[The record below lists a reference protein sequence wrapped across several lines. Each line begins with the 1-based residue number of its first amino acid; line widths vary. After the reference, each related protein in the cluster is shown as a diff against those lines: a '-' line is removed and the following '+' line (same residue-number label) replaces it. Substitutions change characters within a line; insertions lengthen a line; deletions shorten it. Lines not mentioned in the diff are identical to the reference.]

1 MDSFVENMKEELTG
15 YGKSMT
21 EVGKLRLIGIISR
34 LLGRFLLLLTVV
46 LCVLA
51 LLAFVAVAVIDAL
64 SQVLP
69 VWAAALIIGSIY
81 LVLIVVAIL
90 CRKQL
95 FVNPFIK
102 LLSKDIKSEEELAI
116 ETLEAEHEADL
127 HMVEM
132 KNNVRNFSRDMSVF
146 ARLLGRG
153 WTLLKG
159 LTKK

>member
-146 ARLLGRG
+146 ARLIGRG

>member
-69 VWAAALIIGSIY
+69 VWAAALIIGSVY

-102 LLSKDIKSEEELAI
+102 LLSKDIKSEQELAI

-132 KNNVRNFSRDMSVF
+132 KNNVHNFSRDMSVF
-146 ARLLGRG
+146 ARLIGRG